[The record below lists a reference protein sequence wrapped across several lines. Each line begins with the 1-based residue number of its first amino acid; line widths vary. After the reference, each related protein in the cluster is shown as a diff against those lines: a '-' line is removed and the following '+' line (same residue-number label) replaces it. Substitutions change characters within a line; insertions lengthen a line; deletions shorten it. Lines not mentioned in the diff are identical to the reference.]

1 MSKPS
6 LPKPH
11 KTPHP
16 HVKDLERLVA
26 VQLHL
31 LWCGPLDIRGE
42 MLPLCH
48 QLLLK
53 LLLRLGV
60 QQLLPEGN
68 VGEHSGKR
76 PAQLD
81 GRLGAFL
88 GLEEDSGE

>member
-1 MSKPS
+1 MSKLR
-6 LPKPH
+6 LPKAH

-16 HVKDLERLVA
+16 HVKDLERLLA

-31 LWCGPLDIRGE
+31 LWCGPFDVRGE

-60 QQLLPEGN
+60 QELLPEGD
-68 VGEHSGKR
+68 VGEHGGKR
-76 PAQLD
+76 PAQLN
-81 GRLGAFL
+81 GRLGTFL
-88 GLEEDSGE
+88 RSKDKRGQ